1 MTSDIITVSKKAL
14 VEIVE
19 GLKDVAKKLE
29 ALAE

>member
-19 GLKDVAKKLE
+19 GLKDVAKQLE
-29 ALAE
+29 MLSQ